1 MCLCVIPMEPNH
13 VLLPKQSRIA
23 MVPKPCTTFKIYY
36 FKYICESVVKPL
48 QIPVKTEKWYT
59 FFWEGY
65 HIIYIYK

>member
-48 QIPVKTEKWYT
+48 QIPVKTEKW
-59 FFWEGY
+59 
-65 HIIYIYK
+65 